1 MGMNMKYS
9 GQIRAVL
16 AATLLLAVVSTGC
29 NNSATSGQT
38 SLKQA
43 GRTSAAGGDH
53 FENATASV
61 VAGAKESVSAATSDE
76 QAVDRAHMSIE
87 ALRIIGMLGDIDTEV
102 QTEKLLDDL
111 QSSAR
116 PSLAEAVIQ
125 LRLARHLRQWNQL
138 DMARR
143 NKAVDRFVADVK
155 QSGLTPGHAELM
167 IRISDMLEGSGDS
180 QLAAKAINELLPAF
194 RASND
199 ASVQRMATLLEG
211 TVRRLPGNKLELE
224 GTLLDGSQLDWES
237 YRGKVVLVDYFAS
250 WCGPCRAEVP
260 NVLANYA
267 AYRDKGFEVLGINMD
282 ERRTGVEAYMQQT
295 GFQFPTLFSDDPNA
309 TGWDHPMGRKYG
321 ITALPRAILVDKNGV
336 IVSAEARGPKL
347 GEQLRRLL
355 GPAGGSDESRTGT
368 DAVPV
373 VPDDSAAP
381 EVPAE
386 S

>member
-1 MGMNMKYS
+1 
-9 GQIRAVL
+9 
-16 AATLLLAVVSTGC
+16 
-29 NNSATSGQT
+29 
-38 SLKQA
+38 
-43 GRTSAAGGDH
+43 
-53 FENATASV
+53 
-61 VAGAKESVSAATSDE
+61 
-76 QAVDRAHMSIE
+76 
-87 ALRIIGMLGDIDTEV
+87 
-102 QTEKLLDDL
+102 
-111 QSSAR
+111 
-116 PSLAEAVIQ
+116 
-125 LRLARHLRQWNQL
+125 
-138 DMARR
+138 
-143 NKAVDRFVADVK
+143 
-155 QSGLTPGHAELM
+155 M
-167 IRISDMLEGSGDS
+167 IRISDMLEGAGDS

-199 ASVQRMATLLEG
+199 TSVQRMATLLEG

-282 ERRTGVEAYMQQT
+282 ERRTGVETYMQQT

-373 VPDDSAAP
+373 VPDETAVP